1 MVTGQTPT
9 NYIDSIPFHRFI
21 SGNKAYTDETKIRQE
36 YRESVGLQRKRIE
49 AQKTTETLRLSNATD
64 RAV

>member
-36 YRESVGLQRKRIE
+36 YRESVQRKRIE